1 MTNFTNTTYCPVNE
15 LTNALTLEEETA
27 KTSGVIQ
34 NSCTVAFRKRVEGEM
49 KCRTSF
55 RDNETAWVWREG
67 DSFTMGYIGY
77 MDMTFSGLKE
87 ANTKYT
93 CVSKNIVN
101 SKYNNGQDQHHMASS
116 LDLEKAM
123 KNAKKYLRAWSPIEI
138 ANISF
143 PAFRQEFR
151 KISNNANNEYLE
163 KLNEFVRSFKE
174 KQDVFKEMGYLLD
187 SEYKFRFTTVKAL
200 LQDIH
205 SRLDDYKETQNRN
218 PIYKFVFVRER
229 SGEQQACILKVDATN
244 YYISLNTT
252 PDTMTWTPTSD
263 LDDELVR
270 KVSSLSFLKTNDYM
284 DGIGFKAADNC
295 FYVSE

>member
-1 MTNFTNTTYCPVNE
+1 MTDFTNTTYCPVNE

-116 LDLEKAM
+116 LDIDKAV

-187 SEYKFRFTTVKAL
+187 SEYKFRFPTVKAL
-200 LQDIH
+200 IQDIH

-244 YYISLNTT
+244 HYISLNTT
-252 PDTMTWTPTSD
+252 PNTMTWTPTSD